1 MTSPV
6 GLYARISD
14 DQDGAGL
21 GVARQEQDCR
31 KLAELRG
38 WDVLPYVDNSV
49 SAYKRHVKRPA
60 FERLLSDL
68 AAGVISGVVVY
79 DLDRLA
85 RQPKDLERLIDLYEA
100 SKALRFATVAGDIDL
115 SGDGVT
121 MARVMIAFANKA
133 SKDTGRRVARKHL
146 ELAQAGV
153 PVGGTRPF
161 GYKADKKTLE
171 PREADAIRKAIEAL
185 ILGES
190 IASVVR
196 LWNDAALATPRG
208 GRWVSQTVKQVIR
221 NPRIAGLRARKVE
234 GTNVCEIV
242 RDAQGNEVLGQWAPV
257 VARADWDAAN
267 AVLER
272 NALAAPNAA
281 RKYLLSGICRC
292 GKLRPDGTMCNAPMR
307 AMLAPRDKLGRR
319 WGGEENFYY
328 QCPPKQQGG
337 CGGVARSGPTV
348 DALIEARILARAKA
362 NAGSVEG
369 AAEPDWSGADDLAD
383 VQGRIRELQD
393 GYRKKQITAARFFAM
408 LEEAERE
415 ERRLTAEHRIWQA
428 SRTVASVSS
437 ADIEAEWAH
446 VSLERKRALIGQRL
460 HAIIV
465 HPVLPGK
472 GSRTFNPDL
481 IEPVW
486 RA

>member
-1 MTSPV
+1 M
-6 GLYARISD
+6 YARISD
-14 DQDGAGL
+14 DQDGTGL
-21 GVARQEQDCR
+21 GVGRQEQDCR

-38 WDVLPYVDNSV
+38 WSVVTYLDNSV
-49 SAYKRHVKRPA
+49 SAYKRHVRRPA
-60 FERLLSDL
+60 FERLLGDL
-68 AAGVISGVVVY
+68 AAGLISGVVVY

-100 SKALRFATVAGDIDL
+100 AKGLRFATVAGDIDL

-161 GYKADKKTLE
+161 GYRADKKTLE
-171 PREADAIRKAIEAL
+171 PREAEAIRRAVEAL

-196 LWNDAALATPRG
+196 LWNNAALVTPRG

-221 NPRIAGLRARKVE
+221 NPRIAGLRARKVV
-234 GTNVCEIV
+234 GTNICEIV
-242 RDAQGNEVLGQWAPV
+242 RDAEGNEVLGQWQPV
-257 VARADWDAAN
+257 VTRVDWDAAN

-272 NALAAPNAA
+272 NAFAAPTSA

-292 GKLRPDGTMCNAPMR
+292 GKIGTDDSMCNAPMR
-307 AMLAPRDKLGRR
+307 AMLAPRGKHGRR

-328 QCPPKQQGG
+328 QCPPQQQGG

-362 NAGSVEG
+362 NAGRVEG
-369 AAEPDWSGADDLAD
+369 VTEPDWPGENDLA
-383 VQGRIRELQD
+383 GLRTRIQELQD
-393 GYRKKQITAARFFAM
+393 GYRGKQITAARFFAM
-408 LEEAERE
+408 LEEAEQE
-415 ERRLTAEHRIWQA
+415 ERALSAARRIWHA
-428 SRTVASVSS
+428 ARTVTSASS
-437 ADIEAEWAH
+437 AGIESEWTH
-446 VSLERKRALIGQRL
+446 LSLERKRALVGQRL
-460 HAIIV
+460 HAIII

-481 IEPVW
+481 IQPVW